1 MRNEGKEDTGLGRKQ
16 DQTETGSEGG
26 MRKRRRRRRGR
37 AGGQEG
43 EQGVR
48 RVVEECE
55 VKRVVRGLKRAETR
69 WVRCQG

>member
-1 MRNEGKEDTGLGRKQ
+1 MKTGGSDGDGERRWNEE
-16 DQTETGSEGG
+16 EEEGAA
-26 MRKRRRRRRGR
+26 GR
-37 AGGQEG
+37 A
-43 EQGVR
+43 QGVR